1 MPTTLTQLYTWVMLV
16 FSNQWHHTEESGLN
30 LDTHTSTFLK
40 GCEDTGRC
48 ASSYTLSHVR
58 FAKLCYH
65 LVQSGSIKK
74 QAELD
79 PSGERI
85 LFPGLDLELDLGRAQ
100 TFGMMVVS
108 QEGATVETEF
118 RHLSLAEYLTALH
131 VHITGEPLKVDTW
144 IDSFKMCL
152 NNFLAAY
159 VINYAF
165 VLSGHCMLPNH
176 ENFLKKMYY
185 NYFITLA
192 SVSILHYF
200 HHFLDPLYYNSILYL
215 VSVKLS
221 TSPGIN
227 GHLDS

>member
-1 MPTTLTQLYTWVMLV
+1 MGAFSAITNLRMDLFEALITT
-16 FSNQWHHTEESGLN
+16 G
-30 LDTHTSTFLK
+30 K
-40 GCEDTGRC
+40 C
-48 ASSYTLSHVR
+48 ASYYNHVR

-131 VHITGEPLKVDTW
+131 VHITGEPLKVHKW
-144 IDSFKMCL
+144 INIFK
-152 NNFLAAY
+152 
-159 VINYAF
+159 
-165 VLSGHCMLPNH
+165 
-176 ENFLKKMYY
+176 
-185 NYFITLA
+185 
-192 SVSILHYF
+192 
-200 HHFLDPLYYNSILYL
+200 
-215 VSVKLS
+215 
-221 TSPGIN
+221 
-227 GHLDS
+227 

>member
-48 ASSYTLSHVR
+48 GSSYNLSHVR

-144 IDSFKMCL
+144 IDR
-152 NNFLAAY
+152 
-159 VINYAF
+159 
-165 VLSGHCMLPNH
+165 
-176 ENFLKKMYY
+176 
-185 NYFITLA
+185 
-192 SVSILHYF
+192 
-200 HHFLDPLYYNSILYL
+200 
-215 VSVKLS
+215 
-221 TSPGIN
+221 
-227 GHLDS
+227 